1 MAATLLARCGG
12 LEPSAAHLALIR
24 AGRERRHRAWE
35 TACEQLLDAWETT
48 LQGMAR
54 HYAPR
59 RDDRPDF
66 AQVARLALLRAARCY
81 RHLPGRRFE
90 NYARRTLRNA
100 LLDEARRAA
109 DKRPDECRPCPRV
122 EESVLTALVRRE
134 ARGVVRQRLRAW
146 SRRLQVLVDYL
157 YYEDLT
163 QVQAARNLGLTPAR
177 VNQLLQAVLEDGR
190 RDLHDLADLVHD

>member
-1 MAATLLARCGG
+1 MAATLLAARGG

-24 AGRERRHRAWE
+24 APRRDRAWE
-35 TACEQLLDAWETT
+35 TACEQLLNAWEIT

-81 RHLPGRRFE
+81 QHLPGRRFE

-100 LLDEARRAA
+100 LLDEAHRAA
-109 DKRPDECRPCPRV
+109 DKRPDPCRPCPRE
-122 EESVLTALVRRE
+122 EESVLDALVRQE
-134 ARGVVRQRLRAW
+134 ARGVVRHRLRRW
-146 SRRLQVLVDYL
+146 SRRLQVLVDYV
-157 YYEDLT
+157 YCEDLT

-177 VNQLLQAVLEDGR
+177 VNQLLQTVRDAGR
-190 RDLHDLADLVHD
+190 RDLNDLADLI

>member
-1 MAATLLARCGG
+1 MAATFLARCGG

-24 AGRERRHRAWE
+24 AGRERHDRAWE
-35 TACEQLLDAWETT
+35 TACEQLLDAWEAP
-48 LQGMAR
+48 LRHMAR
-54 HYAPR
+54 RYAPR

-81 RHLPGRRFE
+81 QHLPGRRFE

-109 DKRPDECRPCPRV
+109 DKRPDECRPCPKM
-122 EESVLTALVRRE
+122 EESVLDALVRQE
-134 ARGVVRQRLRAW
+134 ARNVVRHRLRRW
-146 SRRLQVLVDYL
+146 CPRLQVLVDYL
-157 YYEDLT
+157 YYEELT

-177 VNQLLQAVLEDGR
+177 VNQLLQTIHHDGR
-190 RDLHDLADLVHD
+190 RDLHDLADLVP